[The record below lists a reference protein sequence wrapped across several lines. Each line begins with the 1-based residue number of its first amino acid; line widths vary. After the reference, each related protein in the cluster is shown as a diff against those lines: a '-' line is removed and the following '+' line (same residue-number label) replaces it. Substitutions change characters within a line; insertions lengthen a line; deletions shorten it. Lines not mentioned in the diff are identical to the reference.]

1 MMAMNKS
8 FIPEKARLWAMLNA
22 SHIGLDKILDEF
34 LDNSVSARAK
44 NIVVRLEQM
53 GVNRFRLT
61 VEDDGDGIAEEKLNR
76 AFGVGH
82 IPADGEKGVYN
93 QYGIGLK
100 SALASCDRRNQKW
113 ELFTRTAGHPSE
125 YLWMKAPYREERID
139 YAVCRGDQEP
149 WPGRLAGEKGTMIS
163 VPINR
168 TMLKSLSPNRLK
180 TDEERIQL
188 LAEELAVTYTPLL
201 EEAGLRMTLY
211 WKPLTGDEKMYSID
225 PIHPVWTRKVLEG
238 KDEDLNLGS
247 GPLKVNY
254 TMGIVEEHPD
264 TQKYYQCNITSSGLM
279 IFLDGRLIQA
289 NLFRQIW
296 RQPHPSYNPFLIQVD
311 LRTDGSREAL
321 PIPTPDKARM
331 VLSDPRCEALLAWV
345 RKLCPD
351 PKEYIPKRE
360 SEEAVKCRMLEELL
374 HSSGAASVTH
384 LELPLEIGSRNAV
397 RTDIYARFSDG
408 RAVLYEAKAH
418 YSKILDVAQLAVY
431 YLIAATSGLAL
442 NEAVL
447 VAEKHPDWIRM
458 FLDILIKHWFRGL
471 PVPKLRL
478 LTWDEV
484 ENGTY

>member
-1 MMAMNKS
+1 MIAMMKY
-8 FIPEKARLWAMLNA
+8 FVPEKAHLWAMLNA
-22 SHIGLDKILDEF
+22 SHIGLDKILEEY
-34 LDNSVSARAK
+34 LDNAVSARAK
-44 NIVVRLEQM
+44 NIVIRLEQVSVK
-53 GVNRFRLT
+53 GFHLT
-61 VEDDGDGIAEEKLNR
+61 VEDDGDGIAEEALHR

-82 IPADGEKGVYN
+82 PPERGEEGVYN

-125 YLWMKAPYREERID
+125 HLQVNAPYREEKID
-139 YAVCRGDQEP
+139 YAVCGEDQEP
-149 WPGRLAGEKGTMIS
+149 WPGELAGEKGTMIS
-163 VPINR
+163 VPITR
-168 TMLKSLSPNRLK
+168 TMVNSLTPHQLK

-201 EEAGLRMTLY
+201 EEASVRMTLY
-211 WKPLTGDEKMYSID
+211 WKPLIGDEKQYAIE
-225 PIHPVWTRKVLEG
+225 PIHPVWVQKVLEG
-238 KDEDLNLGS
+238 KDEDLNLGN
-247 GPLKVNY
+247 GPLKVTY

-279 IFLDGRLIQA
+279 IFLNGRLIQG

-296 RQPHPSYNPFLIQVD
+296 RQPHPSYNPFLIQVN
-311 LRTDGSREAL
+311 LRTDGDREAL
-321 PIPTPDKARM
+321 PIPTPDKDRM
-331 VLSDPRCEALLAWV
+331 VLSDPRCEALLDWV

-360 SEEAVKCRMLEELL
+360 REEAAKCRKLVELL
-374 HSSGAASVTH
+374 RSFGAASVTQ
-384 LELPLEIGSRNAV
+384 LELPLEIGGKNAV
-397 RTDIYARFSDG
+397 RTDIYACLPGG

-418 YSKILDVAQLAVY
+418 YSKIQDVAQLAVY
-431 YLIAATSGLAL
+431 YLIAAVGGLKL

-447 VAEKHPDWIRM
+447 VAEKHPDWIQM
-458 FLDILIKHWFRGL
+458 CMDILEKHWFRGL

-484 ENGTY
+484 EQGIY